1 VQIPDLEK
9 HRLIKL
15 LEQFAGRKFSPR
27 IRDKVRLKV
36 KARGVDVIVLECR
49 RLIRDRSLETE
60 RPIARFHYGP
70 DGRWRLFW
78 LRQTGRWNAYEH
90 VSPSKDPIGL
100 IRALEDD
107 PTNIFWG

>member
-1 VQIPDLEK
+1 MPIPEFE
-9 HRLIKL
+9 RQRIVKL
-15 LEQFAGRKFSPR
+15 LEQFGERKFSPR

-49 RLIRDRSLETE
+49 RNIRDRTLETE
-60 RPIARFHYGP
+60 HPIARFHYGR

-78 LRQTGRWNAYEH
+78 LRHTGRWYAYEN
-90 VSPSKDPIGL
+90 VGPSKDPV
-100 IRALEDD
+100 RVVRELEND